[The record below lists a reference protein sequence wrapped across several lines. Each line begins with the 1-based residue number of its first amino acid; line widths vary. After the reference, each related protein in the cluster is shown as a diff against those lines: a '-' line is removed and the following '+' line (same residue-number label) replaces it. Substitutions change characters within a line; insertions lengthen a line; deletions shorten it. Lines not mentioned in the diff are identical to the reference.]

1 MDDRIVFLRVICK
14 EIGVFHQ
21 ICRRRFGHFAACI
34 HMGKHLC
41 RADGNAIQIAFLA
54 HQDVHGHQGDVPFAQ
69 KFFGQVAGAV
79 RCDLDLHVVSPFHEP
94 FAGPRPAH
102 RNISFLFYHRS
113 FNIVKYSFFHKCKSF
128 MKALP
133 SPVFLYTYHKIAKG
147 FMVLSEN
154 SVLPVYFVRQK
165 LYNKM
170 YPNRMDRTGLLCGR

>member
-1 MDDRIVFLRVICK
+1 
-14 EIGVFHQ
+14 
-21 ICRRRFGHFAACI
+21 
-34 HMGKHLC
+34 
-41 RADGNAIQIAFLA
+41 
-54 HQDVHGHQGDVPFAQ
+54 
-69 KFFGQVAGAV
+69 
-79 RCDLDLHVVSPFHEP
+79 
-94 FAGPRPAH
+94 
-102 RNISFLFYHRS
+102 
-113 FNIVKYSFFHKCKSF
+113 